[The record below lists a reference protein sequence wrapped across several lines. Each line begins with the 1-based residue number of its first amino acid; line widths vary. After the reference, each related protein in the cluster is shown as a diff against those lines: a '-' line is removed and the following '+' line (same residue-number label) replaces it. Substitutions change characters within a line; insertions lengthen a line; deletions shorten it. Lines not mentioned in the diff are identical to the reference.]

1 MKSIS
6 TQLVNSTRNEFTHI
20 GNYTQESLGTTLLK
34 LEQLYKWD
42 LRKDHIYIFHSP
54 TNGAL
59 IQVQI

>member
-6 TQLVNSTRNEFTHI
+6 TQLVNSTRNEYTYI
-20 GNYTQESLGTTLLK
+20 GDYTQESLGETLKK

-54 TNGAL
+54 NKGAL
-59 IQVQI
+59 IRVQI